1 MVSLIPWRKRAVQE
15 TTLDDVPGLTGIDSS
30 STFGQFLTSLLAV
43 GFSPR
48 LVSNVWC
55 ANRCLQLC
63 SQQIASFPL
72 RFIGRREPAWLTN
85 PDPVWYANGI
95 SDAVFAATASIYGWG
110 DAFLY
115 VTSRY
120 SDGLPAGWTVLD
132 PAQVSVRNRGGV
144 RVYDVGGRELN
155 REDVVQIT
163 RNPTNA
169 LRGTSALRSY
179 SSHLWGALTSAE
191 ASRSLQGE
199 NALPPAVLK
208 SARKLTEAQ
217 AIRIQDQWAT
227 RRAASSGRPPVL
239 EPGIDLVDGPLASFS
254 PRDLMLLE
262 AQEFDARVIASA
274 FSVPAFLLNMPLEG
288 GLTYQNPEILFDY
301 WWRVE
306 LRPTAKRIS
315 DALTA
320 QMLPRGSSVRF
331 DPRES
336 LEPGLKDL
344 HTVWF
349 EALQQGAVTQ
359 DEYRRAVLQLGPQ
372 SEGTEAIDELL
383 EPNTAGASP
392 SDQPSAA
399 VVTLRP
405 TGVVT

>member
-1 MVSLIPWRKRAVQE
+1 MVSLIPWRRREVQE

-30 STFGQFLTSLLAV
+30 STLGAFLSGLIAT

-48 LVSNVWC
+48 LAQNVWC

-63 SQQIASFPL
+63 SQQVASYPL
-72 RFIGRREPAWLTN
+72 RFIGSREPAWLTN
-85 PDPVWYANGI
+85 PDPVWYPNGI
-95 SDAVFAATASIYGWG
+95 SDAVFAATASMYGWG

-120 SDGLPAGWTVLD
+120 SDGLPSGWTVLD
-132 PAQVSVRNRGGV
+132 PAAVHVRARRGV
-144 RVYDVGGRELN
+144 RVYEVSGRPLA
-155 REDVVQIT
+155 RDDVVQIT
-163 RNPTNA
+163 RNPTGA

-179 SSHLWGALTSAE
+179 SAHLWGALTSAE

-208 SARKLTEAQ
+208 STHKLTEAQ
-217 AIRIQDQWAT
+217 AIKIQDQWAA

-274 FSVPAFLLNMPLEG
+274 FSVPAFMLNLPLVG

-301 WWRVE
+301 WWRAE

-331 DPRES
+331 DARES

-344 HTVWF
+344 HSVWF
-349 EALQQGAVTQ
+349 EALQQGAVTD
-359 DEYRRAVLQLGPQ
+359 DEYRRAVLQLAPM
-372 SEGTEAIDELL
+372 SEGEAAIDELL

-392 SDQPSAA
+392 ADQPSAE